1 MADFQLEWSIE
12 GEKALS
18 RALIGMA
25 TDLKDYRRPFSDSA
39 DYLTRT
45 FSRDVFSTQ
54 GAAIGQKWKRLSPA
68 TVAAKARL
76 GFSGGPLVRTGKM
89 QNSFQSVV
97 SSEQAVIHNTAE
109 YFKYH
114 QSRQPRSRLPRRAM
128 MALGNNQKAEIVRFF
143 QAYIQYVIRNQ

>member
-1 MADFQLEWSIE
+1 
-12 GEKALS
+12 
-18 RALIGMA
+18 
-25 TDLKDYRRPFSDSA
+25 
-39 DYLTRT
+39 
-45 FSRDVFSTQ
+45 
-54 GAAIGQKWKRLSPA
+54 
-68 TVAAKARL
+68 
-76 GFSGGPLVRTGKM
+76 
-89 QNSFQSVV
+89 V